1 MLAMIGPVRVATW
14 NINGIRARLP
24 YLLRWLAER
33 KPDLVGL
40 QKTRVPEAEFP
51 TEALECAGY
60 HAETYCRKGE
70 YGVGILS
77 RNKPTVIR
85 KGLPGQDQLG
95 ARLLTVEVDGLQFS
109 SVYAPYGRVEGLT
122 RKLAWLQSLRE
133 HVEATHYQSDQR
145 VLCGDFNVVQEDRDD
160 STGTRNPSALNYTD
174 DERRQLSALLHS
186 GFVDLYAYRCPNGRD
201 RFTYWNYRWNRDS
214 LTSGVRLDLILGTKG
229 VVDRLRDVRVDVA
242 YRRPIDGLRPS
253 ECAPVVADLHD

>member
-1 MLAMIGPVRVATW
+1 MRIATW

-51 TEALECAGY
+51 TEELERAGY
-60 HAETYCRKGE
+60 HAKTYCRTGE

-85 KGLPGQDQLG
+85 KGLPDQDELG
-95 ARLLTVEVDGLQFS
+95 ARLLTVEVDGLQLS
-109 SVYAPYGRVEGLT
+109 SVYAPYGQVEGLT
-122 RKLAWLQSLRE
+122 RKLAWLRSLRE
-133 HVEATHYQSDQR
+133 HVEATHYESDQR

-160 STGTRNPSALNYTD
+160 STGTRKPRALNYTD
-174 DERRQLSALLHS
+174 DERRELSALLDS
-186 GFVDLYAYRCPNGRD
+186 GFVDLYAYRYPNGRD